1 MARTVLETLQHHL
14 EALVAQDIDGI
25 ISDYTEESVLL
36 TPDGA
41 IRGTSALRDFFTDT
55 LKAMPGLVDAIALS
69 RQEIEGDIAYIVW
82 AAPGFVALGTDTFL
96 VRDGKIAVQT
106 FAAQPES

>member
-1 MARTVLETLQHHL
+1 MAQTVLETLQHHL
-14 EALVAQDIDGI
+14 KALVAQDIDGVL
-25 ISDYTEESVLL
+25 SDYTDESVLL
-36 TPDGA
+36 TPEGA
-41 IRGTSALRDFFTDT
+41 IRGMSALRDFFTDT

-69 RQEIEGDIAYIVW
+69 HQEIEGDIAYIVW
-82 AAPGFVALGTDTFL
+82 SAPGFITLGTDTFL